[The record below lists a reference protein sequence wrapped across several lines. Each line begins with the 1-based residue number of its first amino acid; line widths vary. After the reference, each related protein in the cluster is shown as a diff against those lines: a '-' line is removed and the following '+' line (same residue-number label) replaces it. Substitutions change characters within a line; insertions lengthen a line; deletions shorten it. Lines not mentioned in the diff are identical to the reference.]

1 MGFLVVVL
9 VWVQDRGCP
18 MSIKVN
24 AAGLD
29 GGARLK
35 VAEILDE
42 YVKEMDDV
50 IGSGEN
56 IAGLQTALTAKAQ
69 ARILAV
75 ELRGGGDNEVAK
87 LRAQVK
93 QLMREIEVL
102 TIELDRA
109 NTKAAK

>member
-1 MGFLVVVL
+1 
-9 VWVQDRGCP
+9 